1 MGIAITVILIII
13 LVIRILYRRRA
24 YAGTVT
30 PPMGSPVAPIAPG
43 GTPVPAGP
51 SPACPTCGRPL
62 NFIGEYQRWYC
73 PAENRYSD
81 SAYRSQPPVT
91 FSTSP
96 VTNSA
101 SSEQRNATAFAM
113 SCTVPGRPM
122 AVSGSFRFRAW
133 AIVRS

>member
-1 MGIAITVILIII
+1 MSAPTPVPAPFEGGVHAPSVEGAVGIAITVILIII

-62 NFIGEYQRWYC
+62 NFIGEYQSW
-73 PAENRYSD
+73 
-81 SAYRSQPPVT
+81 
-91 FSTSP
+91 
-96 VTNSA
+96 
-101 SSEQRNATAFAM
+101 
-113 SCTVPGRPM
+113 
-122 AVSGSFRFRAW
+122 
-133 AIVRS
+133 